1 MIDTSTNNLLSRM
14 SQYTAKDYQKLYK
27 DTTSTSLKTLLADV
41 IIPNN
46 LNNSIIPLSTWD
58 EIYIF
63 YGDFEDLGRYINV
76 KGATAQD
83 ILKWRL
89 TINK

>member
-14 SQYTAKDYQKLYK
+14 SQYTAKDYQILHQN
-27 DTTSTSLKTLLADV
+27 TTSASLKTLLTDV
-41 IIPNN
+41 ILPNN
-46 LNNSIIPLSTWD
+46 LNNSILPLNTWD
-58 EIYIF
+58 EIHIF

-76 KGATAQD
+76 KSVTAQD